1 MATPLFLYWD
11 VTLSSFE
18 ARKFMKLISYS
29 TIELF
34 TELVN
39 SQLPYLWVFT
49 LKLAYP
55 KAHELRSLNP
65 LLHSY
70 CSITSFVR
78 ALPSLNSLM
87 LSSVVRAMLC
97 MASAVKKA

>member
-11 VTLSSFE
+11 VTLLSFE
-18 ARKFMKLISYS
+18 VRKFTKLISYQLS
-29 TIELF
+29 NF
-34 TELVN
+34 CELVN
-39 SQLPYLWVFT
+39 SQSPYLWVFAI
-49 LKLAYP
+49 KLACP
-55 KAHELRSLNP
+55 KAHELRSLKP

-70 CSITSFVR
+70 CSITSLVR